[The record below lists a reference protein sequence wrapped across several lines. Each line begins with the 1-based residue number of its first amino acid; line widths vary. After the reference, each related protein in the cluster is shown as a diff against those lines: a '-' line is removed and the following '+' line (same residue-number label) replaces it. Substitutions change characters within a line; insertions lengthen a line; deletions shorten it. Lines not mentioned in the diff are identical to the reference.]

1 MRKIGLGFVFC
12 FFLVGGIAHFL
23 VPELFVRIMPPY
35 LPLHYPA
42 VYLSG
47 ALELAGAMGILLSAT
62 RRWAGNGLVALT
74 VAVTPANIHM
84 WLHAEQFPAFSP
96 GVLGFRLWLQGA
108 LIALIWWATRDE
120 EALEGVDV
128 K

>member
-12 FFLVGGIAHFL
+12 FFVVGGSAHLL
-23 VPELFVRIMPPY
+23 VPDLFVRIMPPY

-47 ALELAGAMGILLSAT
+47 ACELLGALGILLPAT
-62 RRWAGNGLVALT
+62 RQWAGNGLIALT

-84 WLHAEQFPAFSP
+84 WLHAGEFPTFSP
-96 GVLGFRLWLQGA
+96 AVLGFRLWLQGA
-108 LIALIWWATRDE
+108 LIALIWWATRRDE
-120 EALEGVDV
+120 AFKNVEG

>member
-1 MRKIGLGFVFC
+1 MRKIGLGLVVC
-12 FFLVGGIAHFL
+12 FFLVGGSAHFL
-23 VPELFVRIMPPY
+23 VPEFFVRIMPPY

-47 ALELAGAMGILLSAT
+47 AFELLGALGILLPAI
-62 RRWAGNGLVALT
+62 RPWAGNGLIALT

-84 WLHAEQFPAFSP
+84 WLHADQFPAFSP

-108 LIALIWWATRDE
+108 LIALIWWSTRRDE
-120 EALEGVDV
+120 TLKQVDV
-128 K
+128 R